1 MFQYNIILNYKIKIN
16 KIFLNINF
24 NFIFYS
30 FIKFPLTSSKL
41 LKNSSK
47 TFL

>member
-1 MFQYNIILNYKIKIN
+1 MIKYNNILNYKIN
-16 KIFLNINF
+16 KFFLNNNL